1 MLGHTRMTRSWKPVC
16 LVIVS
21 ILAVVPGVF
30 GATLAA
36 DNPLD
41 ELNGSWAGRGTITL
55 SNDSRERIVC
65 RATYEV
71 PGANFRLALK
81 CASDSY
87 KFDFRADG
95 VYQGGSISG
104 NWYEETR
111 HAAGTFSGSAR
122 AHHIEARAEGQ
133 TFSALLSLSTHGT
146 RQSISIRSP
155 GSTLSEATIILS
167 RRER

>member
-1 MLGHTRMTRSWKPVC
+1 MTRFGKIAC
-16 LVIVS
+16 TAIVS
-21 ILAVVPGVF
+21 ILAVASLAFGV
-30 GATLAA
+30 TRAA
-36 DNPLD
+36 DNPLE

-71 PGANFRLALK
+71 PGSNFRLALK

-155 GSTLSEATIILS
+155 GSTLSEATIVLT